1 VLLLGPDNL
10 PSVARA
16 AGKTVRDFRR
26 VTGDLRSSFERQMA
40 ELEKEKP
47 PAPRLPPAMGGSEDK
62 QD

>member
-10 PSVARA
+10 PSVART

-47 PAPRLPPAMGGSEDK
+47 PARLPPATGGSEDK
-62 QD
+62 QG